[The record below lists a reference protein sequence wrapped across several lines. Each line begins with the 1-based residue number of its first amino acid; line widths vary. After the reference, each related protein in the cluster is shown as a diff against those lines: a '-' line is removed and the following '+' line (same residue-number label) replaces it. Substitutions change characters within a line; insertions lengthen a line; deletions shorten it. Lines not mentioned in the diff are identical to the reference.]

1 MNMTC
6 VMTPVAKEALR
17 AQVLRL
23 QPLVA
28 PYYEEEIRKF
38 IESRIPHCA
47 WLKRNRTYQRA
58 LAVEE
63 ENIWSYL
70 HILRGKQKQQEG
82 RYKTLLVACDN
93 AVDVV
98 HLDFETLKRIF
109 G

>member
-1 MNMTC
+1 MAY

-23 QPLVA
+23 QPGVA
-28 PYYEEEIRKF
+28 QFYEAEIRKF
-38 IESRIPHCA
+38 IESRVPHSA
-47 WLKRNRTYQRA
+47 WLKRNRTYERA

-70 HILRGKQKQQEG
+70 HILRKYQKLRETL
-82 RYKTLLVACDN
+82 YKDLLTACDN
-93 AVDVV
+93 AADVV
-98 HLDFETLKRIF
+98 HLDFDTLKRIF